1 MSEHDEIVRAIFDN
15 CDFLAFAVDSGG
27 ICTFIEGRGAPEFGK
42 LEAYRNANI
51 NDMFGHDSPIA
62 TAVRRALGGETF
74 TTQFEHAGRIMQVRY
89 APLRGAA
96 AADEVKG
103 AVGIVIDITDL
114 ALAQQDS
121 ARTTQRLHEKNE
133 LLDLARD
140 AITMRC
146 PDGTLTYWNRGAE
159 LLYGYTAAE
168 AIGAVSHALLQTV
181 FPVDIREIERQ
192 LLADGHWE
200 GDLLHRRRDGS
211 QVYVSSRWML
221 RRDASG
227 TPLEMFEINTDI
239 TARKAAEEAQ
249 KQRQEEIIRAQAHA
263 IAELSTPMIP
273 ITDGVLVMPLIGL
286 MDSMRAKQ
294 VMDALLS
301 GLAQNRGRVA
311 ILDITGVP
319 VVDTA
324 TANALIQAAQAAR
337 LLGAEV
343 ILTGIRPEVAQ
354 TLVTIDAR
362 LGSITTR
369 GTLQSAIEFVLGRRR
384 LGEASASPA
393 ERRSAL

>member
-1 MSEHDEIVRAIFDN
+1 MSERDEIVQAIFDN
-15 CDFLAFAVDSGG
+15 CDFISFAVAADGVV
-27 ICTFIEGRGAPEFGK
+27 TFLEGRAAEALGDLNQFRGGKFDETFGP
-42 LEAYRNANI
+42 
-51 NDMFGHDSPIA
+51 DSDITRA
-62 TAVRRALGGETF
+62 LRRALAGESF
-74 TTQFEHAGRIMQVRY
+74 MTQFEFMGRIFEARYTPVRD
-89 APLRGAA
+89 RGADNA
-96 AADEVKG
+96 VKW
-103 AVGIVIDITDL
+103 AVGTALDITDRVH
-114 ALAQQDS
+114 AQEHS
-121 ARTTQRLHEKNE
+121 ARQSERLREKND

-140 AITMRC
+140 AIIMRR

-168 AIGAVSHALLQTV
+168 AIGAVSHVLLQTV
-181 FPVDIREIERQ
+181 FPIDIREIERR

-221 RRDASG
+221 RRDETGAAV
-227 TPLEMFEINTDI
+227 EMFEINTDI
-239 TARKAAEEAQ
+239 TARRAAEEAQ

-273 ITDGVLVMPLIGL
+273 ITEGVLVMPLIGM

-294 VMDALLS
+294 VMDALLT

-324 TANALIQAAQAAR
+324 TANALIQAAHAAR

-354 TLVTIDAR
+354 TLVTLDTK

-384 LGEASASPA
+384 LGEA
-393 ERRSAL
+393 

>member
-15 CDFLAFAVDSGG
+15 CEFFTFAIGRDGV
-27 ICTFIEGRGAPEFGK
+27 CTFIEGRAAAELGDLGAF
-42 LEAYRNANI
+42 RNANI
-51 NDMFGHDSPIA
+51 YEMLGPDSPIA
-62 TAVRRALGGETF
+62 VAVRRVLAGETF
-74 TTQFEHAGRIMQVRY
+74 TTQFELAGRVLQVRY
-89 APLRGAA
+89 APLRDAA
-96 AADEVKG
+96 AVDRIKG
-103 AVGIVIDITDL
+103 AVGIAIDITEL
-114 ALAQQDS
+114 VLAQQDS
-121 ARTTQRLHEKNE
+121 VRTAQRLREKND

-140 AITMRC
+140 AILMRR

-159 LLYGYTAAE
+159 QLYGYTADE
-168 AIGAVSHALLQTV
+168 AVGAVSHVLLQTV
-181 FPVDIREIERQ
+181 FPVDAREIDRQ
-192 LLADGHWE
+192 LLAEGHWE
-200 GDLLHRRRDGS
+200 GDLMHRRRDGS

-221 RRDASG
+221 RRDEHGAV
-227 TPLEMFEINTDI
+227 LEMFEINTDI
-239 TARKAAEEAQ
+239 TARRAAEEAQ

-273 ITDGVLVMPLIGL
+273 ITDGVLVMPLIGM

-324 TANALIQAAQAAR
+324 TANALIQAAHAAR

-354 TLVTIDAR
+354 TLVTLDAK

-369 GTLQSAIEFVLGRRR
+369 GTLQSAIELVLGRRR
-384 LGEASASPA
+384 LGGA
-393 ERRSAL
+393 